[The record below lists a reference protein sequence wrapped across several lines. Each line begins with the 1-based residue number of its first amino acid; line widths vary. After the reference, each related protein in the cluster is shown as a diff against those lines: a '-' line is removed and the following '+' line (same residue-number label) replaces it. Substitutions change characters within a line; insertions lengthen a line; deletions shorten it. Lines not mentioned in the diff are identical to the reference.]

1 MILET
6 VKMAGI
12 LSEEV
17 QRITVWK
24 RDFRRYFFPSYFDLL
39 VILPFM
45 NANNFI

>member
-17 QRITVWK
+17 QRIMEK
-24 RDFRRYFFPSYFDLL
+24 RFPKVFFS
-39 VILPFM
+39 
-45 NANNFI
+45 FIF